1 MKTRCSDNKQQS
13 LVVISLPSLIH
24 RIGGDNAKR
33 AKAIA
38 VEKKCE
44 LKRIR
49 RSRNWQIAGE
59 ALDVK
64 VFLDHI
70 KAEEPEP
77 MRFIINKL
85 ELGLAKHSDKLEPLE
100 VKLIRLVLEN
110 PNITL
115 AELMSQTNCNIA
127 QARTARF
134 DAEMF

>member
-1 MKTRCSDNKQQS
+1 MKDTT
-13 LVVISLPSLIH
+13 ITIPLPSLIH

-49 RSRNWQIAGE
+49 RSRNWQITGE
-59 ALDVK
+59 ALDLK
-64 VFLDHI
+64 AFLDHI
-70 KAEEPEP
+70 RFEEAEP
-77 MRFIINKL
+77 MRFMISKI
-85 ELGLAKHSDKLEPLE
+85 EVGLTKHSDKLEPLE
-100 VKLIRLVLEN
+100 AKLVRLVSEN

-115 AELMSQTNCNIA
+115 AELMSETNCTIA

-134 DAEMF
+134 EAEML